1 MCSKINLKAWKICA
15 NVWEGEGVR
24 VLHVLFKNTYLII
37 KKKERNALLTSC
49 SANNYDFI
57 CLKAPD
63 SSGKNRITSKGAD
76 AVSSSVSDPP
86 DFLIPRV

>member
-1 MCSKINLKAWKICA
+1 MRGGGGQSTACIIQK
-15 NVWEGEGVR
+15 
-24 VLHVLFKNTYLII
+24 HLFNHQ
-37 KKKERNALLTSC
+37 KKKRNALLTSC

-63 SSGKNRITSKGAD
+63 SSDKNRITSKGAD